1 MQIAAK
7 EVNVHVSPGK
17 MSNSRFGHQMQTK
30 NTAYSIADGYM
41 VQKPPHEPH
50 WEKKQAATQPP
61 NHKRL

>member
-30 NTAYSIADGYM
+30 ITAYSIADGYM
-41 VQKPPHEPH
+41 VQKPPYEPH
-50 WEKKQAATQPP
+50 
-61 NHKRL
+61 